1 MVYTSGVQSHF
12 ITTNGIKLHVMT
24 DGPADGPS
32 VVLLHGFPEFHYGW
46 RKQIPALVNAG
57 FRVIVPDQRGYNLS
71 DKPKGVSAYDVDI
84 LVRDVIGLFDH
95 FGIQKAK
102 LVGHDWGAVV
112 AWALAI
118 QHPERLE
125 KLAIL
130 NVPHPD
136 VMTRFILG
144 NLNQRKKSWY
154 VFFFQLPFAEMI
166 LRQNNFRFLERA
178 LTSSR
183 GSFTPEEILEYKKA
197 WSQPGTLTAMLNWY
211 RAVVRKSLRG
221 TWNPNKIQP
230 RPVKVPTLMLWG
242 KNDVALSHEMAQP
255 SIELCERGE
264 LVMFDKATH
273 WVQHDAA
280 EEVNQKLIPFLR

>member
-1 MVYTSGVQSHF
+1 MQTHF
-12 ITTNGIKLHVMT
+12 IQTNGINLHVLT

-32 VVLLHGFPEFHYGW
+32 VILLHGFPEFSYGW
-46 RKQIPALVNAG
+46 RRQIPALVDAG

-71 DKPKGVSAYDVDI
+71 DKPKGVAAYDVDV
-84 LVRDVIGLFDH
+84 LARDVLGLFDH

-112 AWALAI
+112 AWTLAI

-136 VMTRFILG
+136 VMTRFVWSDSA
-144 NLNQRKKSWY
+144 QRKKSWY
-154 VFFFQLPFAEMI
+154 VFFFQLPFAEWI
-166 LRQNNFRFLERA
+166 LRRNNFHYLERA
-178 LTSSR
+178 LTGRR
-183 GSFTPEEILEYKKA
+183 GSFTPEDVLEYKKA
-197 WSQPGTLTAMLNWY
+197 WSQPGALTAMLNWY
-211 RAVVRKSLRG
+211 RAIVRRSLRG
-221 TWNPNKIQP
+221 SWNPRQILA
-230 RPVKVPTLMLWG
+230 RPVKVPILMMWG
-242 KNDVALSHEMAQP
+242 KRDVALSHAMARP

-264 LVMFDKATH
+264 LVMFEKSTH

-280 EEVNQKLIPFLR
+280 DEVNEKLLAFLK

>member
-1 MVYTSGVQSHF
+1 MPSHF
-12 ITTNGIKLHVMT
+12 IPTNGINLHVQT
-24 DGPADGPS
+24 DGPTDGPS

-46 RKQIPALVNAG
+46 RRQIPALVDAG

-71 DKPKGVSAYDVDI
+71 DKPKGVAAYDVDI

-118 QHPERLE
+118 QRPERLE

-144 NLNQRKKSWY
+144 NLNQRKKSLY
-154 VFFFQLPFAEMI
+154 IFFFQLPFAEMI
-166 LRQNNFRFLERA
+166 LRRNNFHLLERA
-178 LTSSR
+178 LVGRR
-183 GSFTPEEILEYKKA
+183 GSFTPENIIEYKKA
-197 WSQPGTLTAMLNWY
+197 WSQPGALTAMLNWY
-211 RAVVRKSLRG
+211 RSIVRKSLRG
-221 TWNPNKIQP
+221 ARNPNKVQA
-230 RPVKVPTLMLWG
+230 RPVNVPTLMLWG
-242 KNDVALSHEMAQP
+242 KHDVALSHEMAQP
-255 SIELCERGE
+255 SIEACEHGE
-264 LVMFDKATH
+264 LILLEKATH

-280 EEVNQKLIPFLR
+280 DEVNQKLIEFLR